1 MKRKSHFDVG
11 VDLVINIF
19 LVLIGIICIYPIW
32 FVIVASI
39 SDPNAIG
46 RGEVV
51 FWPIGLNTS
60 GYEMLLEFPDLWR
73 GYFNSLCYLFAGS
86 FFSLAITLPAAFA
99 LSNGRLVGRKPI
111 NTFFIICM
119 YFGGGMI
126 PTYILHTSID
136 YFVPWMDTPWVMII
150 PPAMNVYNMII
161 ARTSFESLPPAL
173 QEAAE
178 VDGCN
183 HFRFFFQ
190 FALPLCKATIAV
202 LFLFTAL
209 SWWNEYM
216 RFVIYIESPELQSL
230 QVIVRQITEA
240 LTESLDETAS
250 GAEIAEN
257 LRRQQLLRYSV
268 VVVVALPFVMLYPF
282 VQKYF
287 NKGVM
292 IGSVKG

>member
-1 MKRKSHFDVG
+1 
-11 VDLVINIF
+11 
-19 LVLIGIICIYPIW
+19 
-32 FVIVASI
+32 
-39 SDPNAIG
+39 
-46 RGEVV
+46 
-51 FWPIGLNTS
+51 
-60 GYEMLLEFPDLWR
+60 
-73 GYFNSLCYLFAGS
+73 
-86 FFSLAITLPAAFA
+86 
-99 LSNGRLVGRKPI
+99 
-111 NTFFIICM
+111 M
-119 YFGGGMI
+119 YFSGGMI
-126 PTYILHTSID
+126 ATYMLHTTID
-136 YFVPWMDTPWVMII
+136 YYIPWMDTPWVMIV
-150 PPAMNVYNMII
+150 PPAMAVYNMII

-178 VDGCN
+178 VDGCS

-230 QVIVRQITEA
+230 QVIVRQITET
-240 LTESLDETAS
+240 LTSSLDETAS
-250 GAEIAEN
+250 AAEIAEE
-257 LRRQQLLRYSV
+257 LRKQQLLRYSV

-292 IGSVKG
+292 VGSVKG

>member
-1 MKRKSHFDVG
+1 MKRKSRFDVG
-11 VDLVINIF
+11 VDLVINFF
-19 LVLIGIICIYPIW
+19 LILVGIACIYPIW
-32 FVIVASI
+32 FVVVASV

-51 FWPIGLNTS
+51 FWPIGFNTS

-73 GYFNSLCYLFAGS
+73 GYANSLMYLFAGS
-86 FFSLAITLPAAFA
+86 FFSLAITLPASFA
-99 LSNGRLVGRKPI
+99 LANARLVGRKII
-111 NTFFIICM
+111 NTYFIICM

-126 PTYILHTSID
+126 ATYILHTSID
-136 YFVPWMDTPWVMII
+136 LVIPWMDTPWVMIV
-150 PPAMNVYNMII
+150 PPAMSVYNMII

-178 VDGCN
+178 VDGCS

-216 RFVIYIESPELQSL
+216 RFVIYIDSPELQSL

-240 LTESLDETAS
+240 LTSSLDETAS

-257 LRRQQLLRYSV
+257 LRKQQLLRYSV

>member
-1 MKRKSHFDVG
+1 MKRKSRFDRG
-11 VDLVINIF
+11 VDLIINIF
-19 LVLIGIICIYPIW
+19 LVLIGIACIYPIW
-32 FVIVASI
+32 FVLVASV
-39 SDPNAIG
+39 SNPNAIG

-51 FWPIGLNTS
+51 LWPVGFTTS
-60 GYEMLLEFPDLWR
+60 GYEMLFDFPDLWV
-73 GYFNSLCYLFAGS
+73 GYRNSLLYLFGGS
-86 FFSLAITLPAAFA
+86 FLSLAITLPAAFA
-99 LSNGRLVGRKPI
+99 LANSRLVGRKII

-119 YFGGGMI
+119 YFSGGLI
-126 PTYILHTSID
+126 ATYMLHTTID
-136 YFVPWMDTPWVMII
+136 YYIPWMNTVWVMVI
-150 PPAMNVYNMII
+150 PSSMAVYNMII

-178 VDGCN
+178 VDGCS

-209 SWWNEYM
+209 GWWNEYM

-230 QVIVRQITEA
+230 QVIVRQITEVLNQA
-240 LTESLDETAS
+240 LDSTVSA
-250 GAEIAEN
+250 GEIAKQME
-257 LRRQQLLRYSV
+257 RQQLLRYSV

-292 IGSVKG
+292 VGSVKG